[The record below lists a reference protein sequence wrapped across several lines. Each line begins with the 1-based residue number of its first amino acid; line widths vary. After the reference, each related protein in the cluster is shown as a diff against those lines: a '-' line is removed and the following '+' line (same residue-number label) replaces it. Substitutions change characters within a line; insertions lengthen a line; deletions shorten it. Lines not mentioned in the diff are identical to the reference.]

1 MHEAK
6 PLNPADGTQRD
17 KYYETFADT
26 AFSRVTYVRQLL
38 VLWFIVAP
46 LYCTLNFWPRF
57 LNRQRIPSRG
67 QSYMVVAN
75 HISLSDPPLI
85 TTLLN
90 RPVAFMAKR
99 ELFLNPIVARILR
112 FLGAFQV
119 NRDKPSRHTLKTAFN
134 VLRTDSGWVLGMFPE
149 GTRQKDADKTGQLQD
164 LKSGYTVFATK
175 TQKPVLPV
183 GIYRDSA
190 HGGRYTLNVG
200 HLITDV
206 SDAQALHQAVES
218 QLTDLLAGH

>member
-1 MHEAK
+1 MGA
-6 PLNPADGTQRD
+6 G
-17 KYYETFADT
+17 
-26 AFSRVTYVRQLL
+26 YV
-38 VLWFIVAP
+38 
-46 LYCTLNFWPRF
+46 
-57 LNRQRIPSRG
+57 SRG
-67 QSYMVVAN
+67 
-75 HISLSDPPLI
+75 
-85 TTLLN
+85 
-90 RPVAFMAKR
+90 
-99 ELFLNPIVARILR
+99 
-112 FLGAFQV
+112 
-119 NRDKPSRHTLKTAFN
+119 
-134 VLRTDSGWVLGMFPE
+134 
-149 GTRQKDADKTGQLQD
+149 RQKDADKTGQLQD